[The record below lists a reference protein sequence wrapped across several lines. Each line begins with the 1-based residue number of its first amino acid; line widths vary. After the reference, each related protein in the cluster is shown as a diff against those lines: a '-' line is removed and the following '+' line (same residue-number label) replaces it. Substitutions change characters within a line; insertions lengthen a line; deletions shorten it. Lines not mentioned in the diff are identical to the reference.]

1 VSDLQSK
8 RLELIRRKIL
18 ADPNVDVRQSAENVL
33 SEFLRE
39 IKYIANV
46 QEKQYE
52 ESRRRRKRAAESREN
67 KPIAE
72 EEGEVEESDEDDSGD
87 EDEDW
92 EGEGSGAWVPG
103 QGVVVDHVA
112 IMDIVIQHLVYAG
125 RSIRV
130 CFQIHKLTCR

>member
-1 VSDLQSK
+1 MPMSGLMN
-8 RLELIRRKIL
+8 RKIL
-18 ADPNVDVRQSAENVL
+18 ADPNNDVRQSAENVL

-52 ESRRRRKRAAESREN
+52 ESRIRRKGAGEPKEN
-67 KPIAE
+67 KVIAE
-72 EEGEVEESDEDDSGD
+72 AEEEESDEEESGD

-112 IMDIVIQHLVYAG
+112 IMDIIIKHLVYAG
-125 RSIRV
+125 EYPQSFRCV
-130 CFQIHKLTCR
+130 

>member
-1 VSDLQSK
+1 M
-8 RLELIRRKIL
+8 
-18 ADPNVDVRQSAENVL
+18 DVRQSAENVL

-72 EEGEVEESDEDDSGD
+72 EEDEGEAVESDEEDSGD

-112 IMDIVIQHLVYAG
+112 IMDIIIQHLVYAG
-125 RSIRV
+125 ESSIYRSGKEAHGR
-130 CFQIHKLTCR
+130 